1 MENTMIQIRKGTAER
16 LKQLKDYNRQSY
28 DELINK
34 LLQRTEDDALTDADI
49 KEIKLGLDDIKAGRT
64 RPIEKVAKGLGI
76 TLRG

>member
-34 LLQRTEDDALTDADI
+34 LIQSTEDEALTDEDI
-49 KEIKLGLDDIKAGRT
+49 KEIKQGLDDIKAGRT
-64 RPIEKVAKGLGI
+64 LSIEKIAKNLGVK
-76 TLRG
+76 LKG